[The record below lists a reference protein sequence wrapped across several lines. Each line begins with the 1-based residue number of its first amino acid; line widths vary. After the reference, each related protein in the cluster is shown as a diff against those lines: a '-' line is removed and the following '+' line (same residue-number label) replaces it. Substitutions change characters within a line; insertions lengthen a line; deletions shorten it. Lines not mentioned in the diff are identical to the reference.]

1 MDCRFELD
9 RSLVCAKNSETMEI
23 VSMRVYYDFA
33 STLCYVANC
42 VLSNIEEEI
51 AELGVELE
59 WRPIDLTMAAPW
71 DRGDS
76 FREEIRNSVRETGR
90 SLGVFAEMPDP
101 WLDSRPASV
110 VALHTPSPSAE
121 ARWRKEVFGSIFEH
135 KTPQLTPTLLQL
147 AKELVGVDPLADEE
161 HGFESVEDS
170 TREAFALGVT
180 GVPTILLD
188 NWLFGGVYDGESMLS
203 VLRQLS
209 EEYRESGT
217 SAVN

>member
-1 MDCRFELD
+1 MKKR
-9 RSLVCAKNSETMEI
+9 
-23 VSMRVYYDFA
+23 
-33 STLCYVANC
+33 
-42 VLSNIEEEI
+42 
-51 AELGVELE
+51 
-59 WRPIDLTMAAPW
+59 
-71 DRGDS
+71 
-76 FREEIRNSVRETGR
+76 
-90 SLGVFAEMPDP
+90 
-101 WLDSRPASV
+101 
-110 VALHTPSPSAE
+110 
-121 ARWRKEVFGSIFEH
+121 
-135 KTPQLTPTLLQL
+135 QLTPTLLQL

-161 HGFESVEDS
+161 HGFESVEES